1 MIPDGV
7 RVIHLEQTVS
17 TSKDA
22 LRLALQGEALPL
34 WVLAD
39 RQTGG
44 RGRAGRHWISAPG
57 NLQASVAV
65 RSRAPI
71 RQAGELALIAGI
83 ALMDAVQSACR
94 ATSPLAETRNI
105 RLKWPNDLLIGGAK
119 AGGILVETTTAVGEP
134 GFLAIIGFGLNIC
147 EHPGG
152 LANDLANDLAS
163 VPANNLRRAT
173 TSLAD
178 QGWRVSRTDAFAKL
192 VEQLDHW
199 LTAWDDGRGFAT
211 AIAPEWRRRS
221 GIEGEA
227 ISVTMDNAHVHGRY
241 RGIDGRGH
249 LLIETAD
256 GAVQTLTHG
265 DVALADAIEG
275 SGSE

>member
-1 MIPDGV
+1 MIPDDA

-22 LRLALQGEALPL
+22 LRLALQGETLPL
-34 WVLAD
+34 WVTAD

-44 RGRAGRHWISAPG
+44 RGRAGRQWVSAPG
-57 NLQASVAV
+57 NLQVSIAL
-65 RSRAPI
+65 RSQAPI

-94 ATSPLAETRNI
+94 ATSPLAETIHI
-105 RLKWPNDLLIGGAK
+105 RLKWPNDLLIAGAK
-119 AGGILVETTTAVGEP
+119 AGGILVETTTAGAET
-134 GFLAIIGFGLNIC
+134 GFIAIVGFGLNIC
-147 EHPGG
+147 EHPG
-152 LANDLANDLAS
+152 DLAKNIG
-163 VPANNLRRAT
+163 RAT
-173 TSLAD
+173 TSLAE
-178 QGWRVSRTDAFAKL
+178 QGCPVSRSDVFANL
-192 VEQLDHW
+192 VVQLDRW
-199 LTAWDDGRGFAT
+199 LTAWDNGRAFTT

-221 GIEGEA
+221 GSEGEA